1 MALDTEIAA
10 SEEAN
15 IKDMD
20 LMGDESKQLPTAT
33 SEDQMNEC
41 FESAQQEDSF
51 TSHQRLC

>member
-33 SEDQMNEC
+33 REDQMNEC